1 MTNEEKSDDQKVEQP
16 EEQATAVTTAVVE
29 EDTPLAV
36 ESEPAPEAHP
46 EPPGDEPR
54 PEMAEDD
61 PHANLAAYLLDA
73 LPDDER
79 AAFAEHLGTCAVC
92 QEEAAA
98 LAPIVGSLPGLLN
111 LDPAAVLQAS
121 DLTPLPN
128 DLEPSSGLRDK
139 IMTAVHDEP
148 QPEITATD
156 QGTEVVPEIPTE
168 EEAEEIEARPAAAA
182 EPIPISTARRPRGRI
197 LPGVST
203 GPPTVTSQAW
213 QTVSRVS
220 WASRIAAILAIV
232 AVGAI
237 IWALAL
243 QGRVND
249 LQDEN
254 KAQAT
259 EIAEAQN
266 NSNATVAQLSP
277 TADGK
282 QGSQGKL
289 IFSLPDQTGWVLLEG
304 MNPLPADQ
312 AYQVWYLKDGV
323 PAPKPGPVITVD
335 QNGNGNVEVAPDT
348 PTYDGLALTAE
359 PKSGSEAPTSPIVL
373 QGRLS
378 GAAG

>member
-1 MTNEEKSDDQKVEQP
+1 
-16 EEQATAVTTAVVE
+16 
-29 EDTPLAV
+29 LA
-36 ESEPAPEAHP
+36 
-46 EPPGDEPR
+46 
-54 PEMAEDD
+54 
-61 PHANLAAYLLDA
+61 
-73 LPDDER
+73 
-79 AAFAEHLGTCAVC
+79 TCAVC

-98 LAPIVGSLPGLLN
+98 LAPIVGSLPGLFN
-111 LDPAAVLQAS
+111 LDPTAVLQAS
-121 DLTPLPN
+121 DLTPLPD
-128 DLEPSSGLRDK
+128 DLEPSAGLRDR
-139 IMTAVHDEP
+139 IMAAVHDEP

-156 QGTEVVPEIPTE
+156 QGIEVVPEIPTE

-220 WASRIAAILAIV
+220 WASRIAAMLAIV

-335 QNGNGNVEVAPDT
+335 QNGHGIVEVASDT

-359 PKSGSEAPTSPIVL
+359 PKSGSEAPTTPIVL

>member
-1 MTNEEKSDDQKVEQP
+1 MTNEEKSDDQKVDQS
-16 EEQATAVTTAVVE
+16 EEQATAVTTAVVDE
-29 EDTPLAV
+29 ATSVAV
-36 ESEPAPEAHP
+36 EHESAPEAQP
-46 EPPGDEPR
+46 EPPGDEPQ
-54 PEMAEDD
+54 PEVTEDD

-79 AAFAEHLGTCAVC
+79 AAFAEHLATCAIC

-111 LDPAAVLQAS
+111 LDPTADLQAS
-121 DLTPLPN
+121 DLTPLPD
-128 DLEPSSGLRDK
+128 DLEPSLDLQDR
-139 IMTAVHDEP
+139 IMAAVHDEP
-148 QPEITATD
+148 QPEIAATE
-156 QGTEVVPEIPTE
+156 QGIEVVPEVPAE
-168 EEAEEIEARPAAAA
+168 EEPEEIESQTAAAA
-182 EPIPISTARRPRGRI
+182 EPMPISTVPRPRGRI
-197 LPGVST
+197 IPGVTT
-203 GPPTVTSQAW
+203 GPPAVSTRTW
-213 QTVSRVS
+213 ETVSRVS
-220 WASRIAAILAIV
+220 WATRIAAMLAIV

-254 KAQAT
+254 DAQAT

-289 IFSLPDQTGWVLLEG
+289 IFSLPDQTGWVILEG

-323 PAPKPGPVITVD
+323 PAPTPGPVITVD